1 MQNFI
6 EKQANDFGEA
16 HQEQVLNKLIQVI
29 DEKINL
35 QSFINKENKANAKEY
50 KDFIKTLKKEELEAY
65 KDTKPK
71 VLEFKDSIT
80 KFQYAFSK
88 LLETWLTL
96 IHDVDAS
103 GQLVIKIFK
112 LQETKSFKFKSR
124 YTVELN

>member
-6 EKQANDFGEA
+6 EKQANNFGEA

-35 QSFINKENKANAKEY
+35 QSFIDKDNEAYVKEHKEFIDKLNK
-50 KDFIKTLKKEELEAY
+50 DELETY
-65 KDTKPK
+65 KDTKPQ
-71 VLEFKDSIT
+71 VVEFKDSIA
-80 KFQYAFSK
+80 KFQYAFNK

-112 LQETKSFKFKSR
+112 LQETKSFKFKTS
-124 YTVELN
+124 YKVELN